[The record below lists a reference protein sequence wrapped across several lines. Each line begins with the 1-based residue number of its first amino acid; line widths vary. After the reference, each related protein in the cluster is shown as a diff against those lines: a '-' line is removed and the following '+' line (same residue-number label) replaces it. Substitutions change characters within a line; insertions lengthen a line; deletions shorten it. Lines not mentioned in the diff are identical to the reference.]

1 MTLDVSA
8 DPLASGR
15 LGEDYRPPLG
25 VKAAYGM
32 GQIVES
38 IFTAAMGFVFFY
50 YTAVLGVPASLVSV
64 AVFIGLCFDAGVD
77 PILGS
82 WSDNI
87 RSRFGR
93 RLPLM
98 FVGGPLTCLFLAL
111 LFAPPQGLSEPLLFA
126 WLVGTGVMLRVC
138 ISTYHVPYIALG
150 AELATGYVER
160 SRVVAWR
167 TILGVLSHVAL
178 TAIAYSLIFSGEGGL
193 QQADRYPTF
202 GWSIAAMSLLGVA
215 VCCIGLR
222 RHAGRLP
229 QVASVDS
236 ALHRRLF
243 GEVREIFRNRSFR
256 VLFTSAVI
264 FFTAQ
269 GVHATLNTHAYVFVW
284 RLQPET
290 IQFITYSY
298 LIAILLGV
306 PLTPQLLRL
315 WEKRTVVMIGLSLVV
330 VSQTLLAAAWA
341 LGLNRPEGGA
351 ALPWLAA
358 NVFLA
363 GLGVGFALIA
373 YPSMMADAADE
384 HEHLFERRREGLY
397 FSGLGFATKAA
408 TGIGVLIAG
417 FTLDLIRFQPGRI
430 APGTVI
436 DDATLER
443 LTLAWGPMS
452 AGVTLVSVVML
463 AAYGISRKRHEQIA
477 ADLQR
482 RHSPA

>member
-1 MTLDVSA
+1 
-8 DPLASGR
+8 
-15 LGEDYRPPLG
+15 
-25 VKAAYGM
+25 
-32 GQIVES
+32 
-38 IFTAAMGFVFFY
+38 
-50 YTAVLGVPASLVSV
+50 
-64 AVFIGLCFDAGVD
+64 
-77 PILGS
+77 
-82 WSDNI
+82 
-87 RSRFGR
+87 
-93 RLPLM
+93 
-98 FVGGPLTCLFLAL
+98 
-111 LFAPPQGLSEPLLFA
+111 
-126 WLVGTGVMLRVC
+126 
-138 ISTYHVPYIALG
+138 
-150 AELATGYVER
+150 
-160 SRVVAWR
+160 
-167 TILGVLSHVAL
+167 
-178 TAIAYSLIFSGEGGL
+178 
-193 QQADRYPTF
+193 
-202 GWSIAAMSLLGVA
+202 
-215 VCCIGLR
+215 
-222 RHAGRLP
+222 
-229 QVASVDS
+229 
-236 ALHRRLF
+236 
-243 GEVREIFRNRSFR
+243 
-256 VLFTSAVI
+256 
-264 FFTAQ
+264 
-269 GVHATLNTHAYVFVW
+269 
-284 RLQPET
+284 
-290 IQFITYSY
+290 
-298 LIAILLGV
+298 
-306 PLTPQLLRL
+306 
-315 WEKRTVVMIGLSLVV
+315 MIGLSLVV